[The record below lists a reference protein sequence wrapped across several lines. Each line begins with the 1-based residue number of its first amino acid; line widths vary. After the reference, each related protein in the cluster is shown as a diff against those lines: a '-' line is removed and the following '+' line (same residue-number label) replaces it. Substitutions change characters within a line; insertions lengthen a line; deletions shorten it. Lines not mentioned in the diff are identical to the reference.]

1 MKKALLV
8 TSLILSICQQSLA
21 QELVYQQDHGV
32 SFNKGNIDADVL
44 IAIIQEKQ
52 EELNKF
58 VLSRIITKSWSTI
71 KEGDSSRL
79 DNFTT
84 KYLIYETL
92 NELTIT
98 ADKSKFGKNTL
109 ELIKE
114 ASMIFGLAVAA
125 NQKFNG
131 NSRFLNPKIGEV
143 LKIHQD
149 SLQDTIAFNQTLDMV
164 LNACIENPQISPY
177 FPMYGRLANIE
188 DQNRVWYENDSR
200 YFQQKDELDS
210 AYSKVK
216 STIDT
221 LLSFVVQLKSIKEGI
236 EQLKEGTIDTVLIL
250 SNQLW
255 YDLKQGK
262 TIDSALVSD
271 LRTNLFEIKNIIP
284 QAFIDHIPG
293 LETIN
298 LKIDSLLINTG
309 TTKQLALINEV
320 ILVVKQLQDDYK
332 AIKVGDY
339 EPLLSSVMKEAFTY
353 LLAKRE
359 KGYASKM
366 MADLTLV
373 SKQKGVSSAVKQK
386 MEQLIINVKQLDFNQ
401 HFVDQVE
408 SLQVDYTAWK
418 QDERVDVFD
427 QSKIQALL
435 NALKTEGD
443 LLKAPTKPYNTFKSD
458 LEKHLKKELDENR
471 GVTKM
476 YIVDLMDQL
485 KENEKWDSVLKLNRF
500 KPYFSQ
506 RQPVADKLMKQ
517 LSELSEQVKMVQ
529 SLLEMLANAKKSTGI
544 KGFML
549 NETQVEASKELMNR
563 LIDYLDKSGRFNA
576 SAIYLRTLVDNITYK
591 QADSVAL
598 QPATISLSFESI
610 LYSLNDQ
617 LVKPATLKRTR
628 YFQPYINIGVNYSSF
643 LNSNSLQLNADGSY
657 SRMSSLSFAS
667 EKIGVKFKIWNFLY
681 KRSFQ
686 PGVSF
691 KYYNC
696 KNISRSWNKPQPKSI
711 LDDIFID
718 LHTGG
723 LLYNVVNL
731 KTDQNFNFP
740 FVGVGLGCRS
750 FNGITFS
757 ASLNQPYT
765 HDTFNTKNLFFMFSI
780 DIPIIEYI
788 NKLRSK

>member
-1 MKKALLV
+1 MKKSLLICFLLV
-8 TSLILSICQQSLA
+8 GIWKHSVA

-32 SFNKGNIDADVL
+32 AFNKGTINTDAL
-44 IAIIQEKQ
+44 TAIIQEKQ

-58 VLSRIITKSWSTI
+58 VLSRIITKSWSSI

-114 ASMIFGLAVAA
+114 ASMIFGLAVAV
-125 NQKFNG
+125 NQEFNG
-131 NSRFLNPKIGEV
+131 DAQFFNQEIGKV

-149 SLQDTIAFNQTLDMV
+149 SLQDDIAFNQTLDMV
-164 LNACIENPQISPY
+164 LNACIENPQISAY
-177 FPMYGRLANIE
+177 FPMYGRLANME

-200 YFQQKDELDS
+200 YLQQKEELNG
-210 AYSKVK
+210 AYTTVK
-216 STIDT
+216 NTIDT

-236 EQLKEGTIDTVLIL
+236 EQLKEGTIDTVLLL

-255 YDLKQGK
+255 YDLKMGK
-262 TIDSALVSD
+262 TIDTALVNH
-271 LRTNLFEIKNIIP
+271 LRDNLFEIKNIVP

-309 TTKQLALINEV
+309 TAKQLAHINGV
-320 ILVVKQLQDDYK
+320 ISMMKQLQDDYK

-339 EPLLSSVMKEAFTY
+339 KPLLSLIMQKTFTY

-359 KGYASKM
+359 SGYVPKM

-373 SKQKGVSSAVKQK
+373 SKQKGISEVVENK
-386 MEQLIINVKQLDFNQ
+386 MQQLLANVKQLHFDQ
-401 HFVDQVE
+401 QFVDQVE
-408 SLQVDYTAWK
+408 SLQVDYAAWK
-418 QDERVDVFD
+418 QAESVAVFD
-427 QSKIQALL
+427 EAKIKALL
-435 NALKTEGD
+435 DALKTEGD
-443 LLKAPTKPYNTFKSD
+443 ELKAPAKPYNTFKSD
-458 LEKHLKKELDENR
+458 LEKHLKGELKKNR

-476 YIVDLMDQL
+476 YIVELMDHL
-485 KENEKWDSVLKLNRF
+485 KENEKWDSVLQSKRF
-500 KPYFSQ
+500 SSYFSQ
-506 RQPVADKLMKQ
+506 RQPVADLLMKQ
-517 LSELSEQVKMVQ
+517 LSELSEQVKMAQ
-529 SLLEMLANAKKSTGI
+529 SLVEMLANANKSTGV

-628 YFQPYINIGVNYSSF
+628 YIQPYINIGVNYSSF
-643 LNSNSLQLNADGSY
+643 LNSNSLQLNDDGSY
-657 SRMSSLSFAS
+657 SRMSSLAFAS
-667 EKIGVKFKIWNFLY
+667 EKIGVKIKIWNFQY
-681 KRSFQ
+681 TRSFQ

-696 KNISRSWNKPQPKSI
+696 KNISRSWNRPQPKPI

-718 LHTGG
+718 VHTGG

-740 FVGVGLGCRS
+740 FVGMGLGCRS

-788 NKLRSK
+788 NKIRSK